1 MTKQKKKRNKVYRGV
16 EAATSRPTITKLQA
30 VNRNPVQQWWYDRK
44 RVLKP
49 TLIAAGVTGV
59 TLLLIY
65 ELIRLVIG
73 S

>member
-1 MTKQKKKRNKVYRGV
+1 MTKQKKKRNKVYRGT
-16 EAATSRPTITKLQA
+16 EAATTRPTITKLQA
-30 VNRNPVQQWWYDRK
+30 VHRNPVQQWWYDKK
-44 RVLKP
+44 RILKP

-65 ELIRLVIG
+65 ELIRLVVG